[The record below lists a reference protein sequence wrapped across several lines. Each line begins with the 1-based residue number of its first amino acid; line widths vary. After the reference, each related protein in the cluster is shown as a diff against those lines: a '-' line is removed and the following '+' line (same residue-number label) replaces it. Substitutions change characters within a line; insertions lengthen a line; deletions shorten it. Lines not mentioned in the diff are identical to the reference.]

1 MNRQILKCFRP
12 ALTGLLAVG
21 AALLAS
27 TSLHAQI
34 DLNSSFNGPANY
46 TPGNSASYQIVVQN
60 VGDVAESDVDVS
72 TNFPAGVTL
81 DTLACTPVG
90 TGSVCGT
97 NQTGNDL
104 NETGLE
110 IAAGGSLTFD
120 LDVTY
125 ASSMAIDPLVITATI
140 TSSVAAQ
147 SSSPQVSSPLQR
159 VADISVSKTSTGS
172 TYTPGASSTYQV
184 SVNNTGPSDASG
196 IVLTDSAPTGVT
208 FTGWTCSPA
217 ANCPSNSGSGN
228 LNETLALP
236 AGGNATY
243 QITAAFASDLQT
255 DPITNTANV
264 SVPAAL
270 NDPDSGDHSSGVDLA
285 RDGQADL
292 SVAFPAVGMPTEFIP
307 GTAGTAISYTLANAG
322 PSDASDAT
330 LSLAWSSAVSAVT
343 WSCTPAAACTPS
355 SGTIAES
362 TVSVDLA
369 AGASATFDATM
380 DFDSGARDALDIVPF
395 ITAGAGET
403 DPTSSNDNDT
413 LTLAVDRR
421 ADIQVT
427 KTASAPV
434 VNPDDSFT
442 YDIEIANLGPSDVG
456 PDPID
461 GSGEQGILLT
471 DDFDDTKLDGGTS
484 CANPEDP
491 CWTVC
496 ADDNGVVGD
505 YTAGNCPT
513 PPLVLGGDISNLPI
527 VLKAGSTTTLVAS
540 VRAGDS
546 GSVSNTAS
554 VALGAT
560 GTAPVVSEFTS
571 GGGADSD
578 SVTVTIDESSDLAI
592 SKDDGLTAAV
602 SGNEI
607 SYTIVVDNT
616 GFVSAN
622 GVVVNDT
629 LPLFDEPGFLSD
641 PSLVSAGFVP
651 GSISWQCRAFD
662 GACCNSNSSN
672 CGVGTPTSPEFEDVI
687 ANAVDLPG
695 QSRVEFTVTGRIDPR
710 ASGTLD
716 NTASLTLPAG
726 LNDPQPANNTDT
738 DDDTDL
744 VRQANLTVEKSVA
757 APTGTG
763 PFTLTYTVVVTNT
776 GPSYGSDVVVADP
789 LDHPNLDTATA
800 QWCQRAETDPP
811 IIPCTAADADGSG
824 ALSATFDLATG
835 DSVAFDI
842 TVDTIAAPSGP
853 ITNTAQATNENGVV
867 TADSVTTSLI
877 GEAELIVDKRVVGG
891 GPVAPGEEIEYVITV
906 SNTDASD
913 DVFGAEVSDVFPLP
927 IDSLTWSCQAT
938 TPVPGDIEPL
948 QTAGA
953 PDTAGDAVVVSG
965 DGRHIYVIGTEPDSV
980 FAYDRTATPGAGYG
994 NVTLIETETDGI
1006 DDGGDAGGVVTGMNG
1021 PLDLVLDPLGRVL
1034 YVLSHDAV
1042 DGASLAAFS
1051 RVTDPV
1057 APTFG
1062 ELTFLGAVSADLPTD
1077 PTGLAVTGDRVYVAG
1092 LGNPDPEATPGNS
1105 DPIITIFSRDPVSSL
1120 PVFDSA
1126 RTAEV
1131 PANVRDLAVD
1141 AAEAFLFAGG
1151 DELRMYTIDDAQPG
1165 VPAGRLTAVSML
1177 SDGDALFGMAMAPDL
1192 AQLVARSSSGG
1203 AGRLVVVDYLDAMD
1217 DPALSA
1223 RFVFDAGDMTLP
1235 GGVTDPLL
1243 GPGAISIAP
1252 DGEHLSG
1259 VSADESALY
1268 TFRRDPGSGDLV
1280 FQEIDVVDQ
1289 PSTGVNG
1296 GLREAADLVH
1306 APDGRHLLIAA
1317 GADDPIA
1324 VPPATNPPL
1333 TVYSRRAPDPLFAF
1347 VEQERN
1353 TDADVSGLQA
1363 PNDIAV
1369 ADANHVYAVSLPDN
1383 SLIRFDR
1390 FPRLGLDDDSLG
1402 MHLQF
1407 AQRYEEGGLDDVGAT
1422 ISGLVQPRRVLVSP
1436 DGRSVFVSSEQ
1447 ANSVAVFKRDAD
1459 PESPDYGELT
1469 FVEVQVDGGGLVDGL
1484 SGAQGMVM
1492 DPTSSHLYVA
1502 GSFESSIAQFEREA
1516 DGSLT
1521 WQRRV
1526 VSGTDGVVGLNGVR
1540 DLAIA
1545 PDGSQLMAVS
1555 TVGNALVVFDRE
1567 TAAGADEG
1575 ALAFVQSV
1583 VSGIGD
1589 RPMAVEI
1596 PGGSGEHAGRHVYVV
1611 GQNSNSLAV
1620 LRRVLDS
1627 TSSAFGQVQPVQLIE
1642 SGVDDGPEF
1651 MNGPR
1656 DVRVSADGK
1665 RIYVAAEFSNA
1676 VVVFDRDLN
1685 TFSSRYGF
1693 ASAVETRRDGVNGV
1707 DGLRQVRAL
1716 ALTRDSRWV
1725 YTAGFGEGAVA
1736 SFRLGTGS
1744 LCTAGGSGVIEDVVD
1759 IGRGGSIEYRA
1770 TGIVRPG
1777 ATEPLVNT
1785 VSVSLPPNF
1794 TANNPGSC
1802 TGGADFCDTETTTL
1816 VPEGSLSIEKTSEQ
1830 VSLVAGETA
1839 TYRIEIQNAG
1849 PSSLVDEAGFPLTV
1863 SDLLDSNPAF
1873 VAGSAT
1879 WTCEATGSGS
1889 LSFLEAEFDLDI
1901 GDPGDPGDD
1910 TGGPFDGLNGVS
1922 RLALVPGSPGLWLV
1936 ASSVLDDSVSIFERD
1951 PVTGELLS
1959 QFRVASGD
1967 MLGGTPVDSLDGA
1980 QAVAVSADGAFLYV
1994 ASRVSDSITVFSIS
2008 DDGSGAPVL
2017 ALAGDPSTNP
2027 VTGFTGLNQA
2037 VDLVLGDSPGQP
2049 TLYVAGANDNAIAVF
2064 DRDPVTGLLTHDSSV
2079 QQGVGGVDGL
2089 EDVTSLLVRG
2099 DHLYAVS
2106 PTSGSVAL
2114 FDRSA
2119 GGALTWRRSY
2129 DELDLGVAL
2138 DGAADLA
2145 MDSDGRFL
2153 YVAATNSNRILVL
2166 ERDTSGGGTDGELT
2180 FRSAVE
2186 QGVAGVNGLSG
2197 VGQLAVSLDGVHVYA
2212 TSAVGS
2218 SVAWFIRDDN
2228 DGSLTFGGLRG
2239 NEGNEV
2245 TGLGGATG
2253 VVADPLLDQVFVAGT
2268 AQGAIA
2274 RFQRTSDSF
2283 CPASGSGELDGEGFN
2298 IGAGGTVIF
2307 TIEVEVAGGTTG
2319 VVDNVATLNAARDPD
2334 NPVQTSTESN
2344 VVSTI
2349 ADLAIT
2355 KDDGERELDG
2365 LAGALGLAGTDLN
2378 VYTAAPD
2385 DNAIG
2390 VFARNLDP
2398 GGDCPPT
2405 PPQEL
2410 CDGDLSFLQAL
2421 RSGEGG
2427 NEGISGVVDLAV
2439 SADGAQVYAV
2449 SPVDNAITTF
2459 DRSDDD
2465 GTLTFA
2471 DVARNGI
2478 DGVSGISGAS
2488 ALALSPD
2495 DAHVYVTGAFANA
2508 VAVFERQFD
2517 DSLPEFGHLTFLEFE
2532 QNGVGG
2538 VTGIGEATALVVS
2551 ADGRHVYVAGAEND
2565 TLAVFERNRLPASAG
2580 YGLIEYVTHYTQN
2593 VGGVA
2598 GLEGIRDLAI
2608 SADGNIVY
2616 ALGQATGTIA
2626 RFSRDPATGELTFR
2640 DFKQDGT
2647 SGTTGL
2653 TGARRLL
2660 LDDAGAS
2667 LFASGA
2673 AAEAVVRFD
2682 VGDDADPALEGAL
2695 DFAGLLAN
2703 GDPAPLTGGSVF
2715 GLEGATGLFATP
2727 DGRHLYTA
2735 GSGRGA
2741 VLALQRDATPAGIGF
2756 QQILIDGL
2764 GGVAPGTTVVYQ
2776 IVVENLGPS
2785 NVPQARVQDP
2795 FPDGFDSVTWTC
2807 SADGGTMAGCLFG
2820 PFSGDVDAEVS
2831 LPVGGRATIRAEGTI
2846 SAEATGRLVNTAT
2859 ITALGV
2865 QDPDLSNNSATD
2877 DDTVL
2882 SPAANLVVTVDN
2894 GIDDPDRAIPGAP
2907 VAYDVVVSNLGP
2919 SSVRGVFVDDDFP
2932 PAMFD
2937 TVWSCVATPS
2947 PGTLDAPLEADTISL
2962 PTAMAISADGR
2973 WAYVAAG
2980 ASVEAFRRDPLTG
2993 SLTPDEVYA
3002 DGADGI
3008 AGLQGAADVV
3018 LTGGGRFLY
3027 VAGASSDAIA
3037 LFSRDTST
3045 GELEFENAWFDGLG
3059 GVEGLGGVNRL
3070 LVSPDG
3076 NWLYAAGAQ
3085 DNAIAV
3091 FGISGVDGAL
3101 SQAAVF
3107 AQGVDGIDG
3116 LNGITDIGFA
3126 EDASLLMVTADANQS
3141 LTTFDRNPATG
3152 ALTFV
3157 GILFNDDLLGG
3168 AFEDGLLGASDL
3180 IEADDELL
3188 VASATGD
3195 RITRFEFRDVTV
3207 DDVDRRLPSAI
3218 GTIDATVL
3226 GESFVAPGRMAFD
3239 PDRARLYVTGIDE
3252 LLLLNLFGESPVVVE
3267 RYLVADHAV
3276 LGGVSALA
3284 LGPALRHLHTFGTET
3299 TAEIGSWARERGS
3312 RCPLAGTGDL
3322 GRQQVDLVA
3331 GGQLAYRIEGT
3342 IQPNA
3347 TGTLDYTV
3355 TVENPSASQE
3365 LDPSDNSATDSDL
3378 LEPAP
3383 DLATVKLLETA
3394 PIVAGLPVDWSI
3406 EVTNAGLSDAAG
3418 ALVTDRPPIFPVD
3431 PDGILTG
3438 SGSWTCD
3445 ANAPL
3450 SAPALYPASESIS
3463 SLAIDPERSWLYA
3476 TSADSD
3482 ALLAFP
3488 LDASGAPGA
3497 PLVIREGDVFP
3508 QDGGQPDLE
3517 VTGLAGAS
3525 DVVAASGGLHVYATG
3540 ETGDSVVVFAREDV
3554 GDPLEYIQSQTTESP
3569 PGGSSIPGLRGA
3581 RSVALS
3587 PDERFVFV
3595 AGSESNA
3602 IAVFQR
3608 DETTGE
3614 LTFVERVADG
3624 IGTIVPEFDVI
3635 RGVSALHPAI
3645 LGSDL
3650 YAVAEDSDAVSRFS
3664 INQDTG
3670 VLTFEQVLRAGGGVP
3685 DMTGTRDLSAAPGD
3699 THLYVLTDAG
3709 IAIFA
3714 RAEDGSLAYD
3724 GLFDPDGGTADAIAM
3739 AVDAAGSRAYL
3750 LATEL
3755 GSPVIHVLRRDWAD
3769 GSLEFWFTQPIG
3781 GGVPAALLQNAPL
3794 KHLLVGGDGPDLLRF
3809 DELALSR
3816 CAATEGT
3823 ADELVTT
3830 VDLGVGGRSD
3840 YDFTAT
3846 VHPSARGTL
3855 ENTVDVAP
3863 GSGTDPDPG
3872 NNSSTVSG
3880 PITVVS
3886 DIGVTKTGPV
3896 DAVAGT
3902 VITYSIAVTNAGP
3915 SDALGIQ
3922 VADLAPAELSGFDWT
3937 CTPTLGST
3945 CPASGTTAPDFTA
3958 DVLVGGQLDI
3968 TLQAM
3973 IDPAFIG
3980 DLINVVLLTP
3990 EAGATDPTPGD
4001 QRAEWITTVRA
4012 EADVSTTKDTLTDPV
4027 VAGLPVS
4034 YLVAVFNGGPSQAD
4048 VQVSDTLPAVLT
4060 ATVWTCTGF
4069 DGATCPPSG
4078 AGNPDVTITM
4088 PPGSSIE
4095 LTVGGDLAPD
4105 ATGSLV
4111 NTAAATVQAPA
4122 TDPVPGNDGASV
4134 TDPIVIRSDIALTL
4148 DDPLDP
4154 FDPGSP
4160 FDFPL
4165 VATLSNVGPSV
4176 APDVVLDLDASANLT
4191 LASGGC
4197 VQPTGDTV
4205 TCQQAPLAPG
4215 EVRTVSLAFT
4225 GLPPAPG
4232 TLVIDG
4238 LVSTS
4243 GEDLNLADNSD
4254 STSTELLSG
4263 VDLVVE
4269 LDNGRTWLSPDEV
4282 ATWTL
4287 DIRNYGSVDAPVVD
4301 VSAGVP
4307 VELLGAT
4314 WTCVADGSA
4323 ACTASG
4329 SGSITDV
4336 ADIPSGGR
4344 VTYTLVATVD
4354 PALDLSVPQSV
4365 VISAL
4370 AESSPPSADINPANN
4385 LAVDDDEV
4393 RLVMFED
4400 GFESPVRTPAAKL
4413 ALPPAEHGCIQVDLA
4428 LASGDRVLDS
4438 AVFTGRALDGSVLFD
4453 LHRTV
4458 RGRDA
4463 WFRLATRDLRDLRAG
4478 DWRLAGAAGDP
4489 LRLSIDGRRVE
4500 VAVGGRDIAGTS
4512 GLRAPIRA
4520 LERAAIDGA
4529 GPVPPLAWRAC
4540 EEAAR

>member
-12 ALTGLLAVG
+12 ALVGLVAVG
-21 AALLAS
+21 AALFAS

-34 DLNSSFNGPANY
+34 DLNSSFTGPTNY
-46 TPGNSASYQIVVQN
+46 TPGSTASYQIVIQN
-60 VGDVAESDVDVS
+60 VGDVLEDDLDVS
-72 TNFPAGVTL
+72 TNFPAGVTM
-81 DTLACTPVG
+81 DNISCTPVG

-104 NETGLE
+104 NVTGRE
-110 IAAGGSLTFD
+110 IAPGGSLTFD
-120 LDVTY
+120 LDVSY
-125 ASSMAIDPLVITATI
+125 ASSMSTDPLVITATI

-147 SSSPQVSSPLQR
+147 SSTPQVSSPLQR
-159 VADISVSKTSTGS
+159 VADISVSKTATGS
-172 TYTPGASSTYQV
+172 TYTPGATGTYQV
-184 SVNNTGPSDASG
+184 SVNNTGPSDATG
-196 IVLTDSAPTGVT
+196 IVLTDNAPTGVT
-208 FTGWTCSPA
+208 FTTWSCSPA
-217 ANCPSNSGSGN
+217 ANCPATSGSGN
-228 LNETLALP
+228 LNPTLALP

-243 QITAAFASDLQT
+243 QITASFASDLQ
-255 DPITNTANV
+255 DVSISNSASV
-264 SVPAAL
+264 SVPTGL
-270 NDPDSGDHSSGVDLA
+270 NDPDSADQSSSVSLD

-292 SVAFPAVGMPTEFIP
+292 SVAFPASGNPTAFIP
-307 GTAGTAISYTLANAG
+307 GTTGTAIDYTIANAG
-322 PSDASDAT
+322 PSDATDAT
-330 LSLAWSSAVSAVT
+330 LGLLWSSAISAVS

-355 SGTIAES
+355 TGTIADTE
-362 TVSVDLA
+362 VLVDLA
-369 AGASATFDATM
+369 SGASVAFDAVL
-380 DFDSGARDALDIVPF
+380 DFDSGARGDLSIVPF
-395 ITAGAGET
+395 IAAQLDDTDSRIGET
-403 DPTSSNDNDT
+403 DPNGANDNDT
-413 LTLAVDRR
+413 LMLAIDRR
-421 ADIQVT
+421 ADIRVT
-427 KTASAPV
+427 KTASAAV
-434 VNPDDSFT
+434 VNPNDSFT
-442 YDIEIANLGPSDVG
+442 YDIEIENLGPSDVG
-456 PDPID
+456 PDPGS

-471 DDFDDTKLDGGTS
+471 DDFDDTKLSGGTS
-484 CANPEDP
+484 CGNPDDP
-491 CWTVC
+491 CWSVC
-496 ADDNGVVGD
+496 ADDSGVVGD
-505 YTAGNCPT
+505 YNLTNCPT
-513 PPLVLGGDISNLPI
+513 PVLVLGGDIANLPI
-527 VLKAGSTTTLVAS
+527 VLKAGSTTTLVAN

-546 GSVSNTAS
+546 GSVTNTAS
-554 VALGAT
+554 VTLGST
-560 GTAPVVSEFTS
+560 GTAPVVSEFTT
-571 GGGADSD
+571 GGGTDSD
-578 SVTVTIDESSDLAI
+578 SVTVVIDESSDLSI

-607 SYTIVVDNT
+607 SYTLVVRNT

-622 GVVVNDT
+622 NVVVNDT
-629 LPLFDEPGFLSD
+629 LPLFDESGFLSD

-662 GACCNSNSSN
+662 GACCNANTSN
-672 CGVGTPTSPEFEDVI
+672 CGVGSPTSPEFEDVI

-726 LNDPQPANNTDT
+726 LNDPQPANNSDS
-738 DDDTDL
+738 DDDTVL
-744 VRQANLTVEKSVA
+744 VRQANLTVEKSVSP
-757 APTGTG
+757 PTGTG

-776 GPSYGSDVVVADP
+776 GPSYGSGVVVADD

-800 QWCQRAETDPP
+800 QWCQRAESDPP

-824 ALSATFDLATG
+824 ALSATLDLASG

-842 TVDTIAAPSGP
+842 TVDTIATPSGP
-853 ITNTAQATNENGVV
+853 ITNTARATNENGVV

-891 GPVAPGEEIEYVITV
+891 GPVAPGDEIEYVISV
-906 SNTDASD
+906 SNTDSSD
-913 DVFGAEVSDVFPLP
+913 DVFGAEVEDFFPLP

-948 QTAGA
+948 MTAGA
-953 PDTAGDAVVVSG
+953 PDTAGDAVVISG
-965 DGRHIYVIGTEPDSV
+965 DGRHVYVAGTEPDSV
-980 FAYDRTATPGAGYG
+980 FAYDRTATPGAGFG
-994 NVTLIETETDGI
+994 NVTLIETETNGI
-1006 DDGGDAGGVVTGMNG
+1006 DDGGDAGGVVSGMNG
-1021 PLDLVLDPLGRVL
+1021 PRDLLLDPLGRVL
-1034 YVLSHDAV
+1034 YVLSFDAV
-1042 DGASLAAFS
+1042 DGASLAAFA

-1062 ELTFLGAVSADLPTD
+1062 ELTFLGAISADLPAE
-1077 PTGLAVTGDRVYVAG
+1077 PTGLAVTGERIYVAG
-1092 LGNPDPEATPGNS
+1092 LGNPDPGATPGNS
-1105 DPIITIFSRDPVSSL
+1105 DPIIAIFSRDPVSSL
-1120 PVFDSA
+1120 PVIDSI

-1131 PANVRDLAVD
+1131 PADVRDLAVD
-1141 AAEAFLFAGG
+1141 AAEEYLFAGG
-1151 DELRMYTIDDAQPG
+1151 DELRMYTIDEAQPG
-1165 VPAGRLTAVSML
+1165 VPAGRLTAVSQL
-1177 SDGDALFGMAMAPDL
+1177 TDGDALFGMAMAPDQP
-1192 AQLVARSSSGG
+1192 QLVARSISGG
-1203 AGRLVVVDYLDAMD
+1203 SGRLVVVDYLDAMD
-1217 DPALSA
+1217 DPALSSA
-1223 RFVFDAGDMTLP
+1223 FAFDAGDMTLP
-1235 GGVTDPLL
+1235 AGVTDPLL

-1259 VSADESALY
+1259 VSADESALF

-1407 AQRYEEGGLDDVGAT
+1407 AQRYEEGGLDDAGAT

-1436 DGRSVFVSSEQ
+1436 DGQSVFVSSEQ
-1447 ANSVAVFKRDAD
+1447 ANSVAVFTRDAD

-1469 FVEVQVDGGGLVDGL
+1469 FVEVQVDGAGGVDGL

-1492 DPTSSHLYVA
+1492 DPTSNHLYVA
-1502 GSFESSIAQFEREA
+1502 GSFESSIAHFEREA

-1555 TVGNALVVFDRE
+1555 TVGNALVVFDRQ

-1575 ALAFVQSV
+1575 ALEFVQSV

-1596 PGGSGEHAGRHVYVV
+1596 PGGTGEHAGRHVYVV
-1611 GQNSNSLAV
+1611 SQNSNSLAV

-1642 SGVDDGPEF
+1642 SGVDGGPEF

-1685 TFSSRYGF
+1685 TFSPRYGF

-1744 LCTAGGSGVIEDVVD
+1744 LCTAGGSGVIDDVVD

-1777 ATEPLVNT
+1777 ATGSLSNT
-1785 VSVSLPPNF
+1785 VSVRLPSTF
-1794 TANNPGSC
+1794 TAVNPDTCSGD
-1802 TGGADFCDTETTTL
+1802 ADFCDTEVTSL
-1816 VPEGSLSIEKTSEQ
+1816 VPEGSLSIEKTSDQ
-1830 VSLVAGETA
+1830 VSLVAGDTA
-1839 TYRIEIQNAG
+1839 TYRIVIENAG

-1873 VAGSAT
+1873 VPGSAT
-1879 WTCEATGSGS
+1879 WACEATGSGS
-1889 LSFLEAEFDLDI
+1889 LTFLEANIDLDI

-1936 ASSVLDDSVSIFERD
+1936 ATSVLDDSVSIFERD

-1967 MLGGTPVDSLDGA
+1967 MLGGTLVDSLDGA

-1994 ASRVSDSITVFSIS
+1994 ASRVSDSITVFSIT
-2008 DDGSGAPVL
+2008 DDGTGAPVL

-2037 VDLVLGDSPGQP
+2037 VDLALGDSPGQP

-2064 DRDPVTGLLTHDSSV
+2064 DRDPVTGLLTHDSSI

-2089 EDVTSLLVRG
+2089 EDVSSLLVRG
-2099 DHLYAVS
+2099 NHLYAVS
-2106 PTSGSVAL
+2106 PTSGSIAL
-2114 FDRSA
+2114 FDRAA
-2119 GGALTWRRSY
+2119 GGALTWRQNY
-2129 DELDLGVAL
+2129 DELDLGVGL
-2138 DGAADLA
+2138 DGASDLA
-2145 MDSDGRFL
+2145 MGSDGRFL
-2153 YVAATNSNRILVL
+2153 YVAATNDNRILVL

-2180 FRSAVE
+2180 FRSTVE

-2197 VGQLAVSLDGVHVYA
+2197 VGQLAISLDGVHVYA
-2212 TSAVGS
+2212 TSSVGS
-2218 SVAWFIRDDN
+2218 SVAWFIRDGN
-2228 DGSLTFGGLRG
+2228 GGSLTFGGLRG

-2283 CPASGSGELDGEGFN
+2283 CPASGVGELDGEGFN

-2307 TIEVEVAGGTTG
+2307 TIDVEVAGGTTG
-2319 VVDNVATLNAARDPD
+2319 VVENTATLTAARDPA
-2334 NPVQTSTESN
+2334 NPSQTSTESN

-2365 LAGALGLAGTDLN
+2365 LAGALGLAGTNLN
-2378 VYTAAPD
+2378 VYTAAPA

-2390 VFARNLDP
+2390 VFSRNLDP
-2398 GGDCPPT
+2398 GGPT
-2405 PPQEL
+2405 
-2410 CDGDLSFLQAL
+2410 DGDLEFLQAL
-2421 RSGEGG
+2421 RSGENG

-2471 DVARNGI
+2471 AVARNGI
-2478 DGVSGISGAS
+2478 NGVAGLSGAK
-2488 ALALSPD
+2488 ALALSAD
-2495 DAHVYVTGAFANA
+2495 DAHVYVAGAFANA

-2517 DSLPEFGHLTFLEFE
+2517 DALPDFGRLTFLEFE

-2551 ADGRHVYVAGAEND
+2551 GDGRHVYVAGAEND

-2580 YGLIEYVTHYTQN
+2580 YGLLEYVTHYTQN
-2593 VGGVA
+2593 LGGVA

-2626 RFSRDPATGELTFR
+2626 RFSRDPATGELSFR

-2647 SGTTGL
+2647 AGTTGL

-2673 AAEAVVRFD
+2673 AAEAIVRFD
-2682 VGDDADPALEGAL
+2682 VGDDADPAMDGQL

-2715 GLEGATGLFATP
+2715 GLEGAAGLFATP

-2785 NVPQARVQDP
+2785 NVPAARVQDP

-2807 SADGGTMAGCLFG
+2807 SADGGTMAGCQFG
-2820 PFSGDVDAEVS
+2820 PFTGDVDTEVS

-2859 ITALGV
+2859 ISALGV

-2894 GIDDPDRAIPGAP
+2894 GVTEVVPGDA
-2907 VAYDVVVSNLGP
+2907 VGYDIVVSNLGP

-2937 TVWSCVATPS
+2937 TVWSCFATPS
-2947 PGTLDAPLEADTISL
+2947 PGTLDPALETDTVSL
-2962 PTAMAISADGR
+2962 PSAMAISADGR

-2980 ASVEAFRRDPLTG
+2980 SSVETFRRDPLTG
-2993 SLTPDEVYA
+2993 ALSPDEVYT

-3008 AGLQGAADVV
+3008 AGLQGASDIV

-3027 VAGASSDAIA
+3027 VAGATSDAIA
-3037 LFSRDTST
+3037 LFARDTGT
-3045 GELEFENAWFDGLG
+3045 GELEFEGAWLDGLG
-3059 GVEGLGGVNRL
+3059 GIEGLGGVNRL

-3076 NWLYAAGAQ
+3076 NWLYAAGAE

-3101 SQAAVF
+3101 SPAAVF
-3107 AQGVDGIDG
+3107 AQGVDGVDG

-3141 LTTFDRNPATG
+3141 LTTFERNAATG
-3152 ALTFV
+3152 ALTFT

-3168 AFEDGLLGASDL
+3168 PAEDGLLGATDL
-3180 IEADDELL
+3180 VEADDELL
-3188 VASATGD
+3188 VASMSGN
-3195 RITRFEFRDVTV
+3195 RITRFEFGDVTV
-3207 DDVDRRLPSAI
+3207 DDVDRRLPGAI

-3226 GESFVAPGRMAFD
+3226 GQPLDAPGRMAFD

-3252 LLLLNLFGESPVVVE
+3252 LLLLNLFGETPVVVE

-3276 LGGVSALA
+3276 LGGVSALT

-3312 RCPLAGTGDL
+3312 RCPLAGTGDI
-3322 GRQQVDLVA
+3322 GRQQVDIVA
-3331 GGQLAYRIEGT
+3331 GGQLAYRVDGQV
-3342 IQPNA
+3342 QPNA

-3365 LDPSDNSATDSDL
+3365 LDPSDNSATDSDPL
-3378 LEPAP
+3378 TPAP
-3383 DLATVKLLETA
+3383 DLAVDKLLETD

-3406 EVTNAGLSDAAG
+3406 ALTNFGLSDAAG
-3418 ALVTDRPPIFPVD
+3418 ALVTDQPPVFPAA
-3431 PDGILTG
+3431 PDGILAG
-3438 SGSWTCD
+3438 SGSWTCE

-3450 SAPALYPASESIS
+3450 SVPASFPASETIS
-3463 SLAIDPERSWLYA
+3463 ALAIDPERTWLYA
-3476 TSADSD
+3476 TSADGD

-3488 LDASGAPGA
+3488 LDASGTPGA
-3497 PLVIREGDVFP
+3497 PIAIREGDVFP
-3508 QDGGQPDLE
+3508 QDGGDPDLE
-3517 VTGLAGAS
+3517 VTGLGGAS
-3525 DVVAASGGLHVYATG
+3525 DVIAASGGLHVYATG

-3569 PGGSSIPGLRGA
+3569 PGGSSVPGLRGA

-3587 PDERFVFV
+3587 PDERFVYV

-3602 IAVFQR
+3602 IAVFER

-3635 RGVSALHPAI
+3635 RGVMALHPAA
-3645 LGSDL
+3645 LGTDL

-3664 INQDTG
+3664 INDETG

-3685 DMTGTRDLSAAPGD
+3685 DMTGTRDLAAAPGD

-3714 RAEDGSLAYD
+3714 RSEDGSLAFD
-3724 GLFDPDGGTADAIAM
+3724 GLFDPGGGTADAIALT
-3739 AVDAAGSRAYL
+3739 VDAAGSRAYL

-3781 GGVPAALLQNAPL
+3781 GGLPATQLQNAPTQ
-3794 KHLLVGGDGPDLLRF
+3794 HLLVGGDGPDLLRF

-3816 CAATEGT
+3816 CAAAEGT

-3830 VDLGVGGRSD
+3830 VDLGVNGRSD

-3855 ENTVDVAP
+3855 ENTVTVAP
-3863 GSGTDPDPG
+3863 GSGADPDPG

-3886 DIGVTKTGPV
+3886 DIGVTKTGPA

-3902 VITYSIAVTNAGP
+3902 VITYSIVVTNAGP
-3915 SDALGIQ
+3915 SDALGIR

-3968 TLQAM
+3968 TLQAL

-4048 VQVSDTLPAVLT
+4048 VRVTDTLPAVLT
-4060 ATVWTCTGF
+4060 ATGWTCIGF
-4069 DGATCPPSG
+4069 DGATCPGSG
-4078 AGNPDVTITM
+4078 SGNPDFTITM

-4111 NTAAATVQAPA
+4111 NTASASVQAPA

-4134 TDPIVIRSDIALTL
+4134 TDPIVIRSDIALAL

-4165 VATLSNVGPSV
+4165 VATLSNAGPSV

-4215 EVRTVSLAFT
+4215 EVRTVALAFT

-4243 GEDLNLADNSD
+4243 GEDLNLADNAA

-4269 LDNGRTWLSPDEV
+4269 LDNGRTWLSPDEI

-4287 DIRNYGSVDAPVVD
+4287 DVRNYGSVDAPVVD

-4323 ACTASG
+4323 ACAASG
-4329 SGSITDV
+4329 NGSITDT

-4400 GFESPVRTPAAKL
+4400 GFESPVRTESAKL
-4413 ALPPAEHGCIQVDLA
+4413 ALPPAEYGCIQVDLA
-4428 LASGDRVLDS
+4428 LAAGDRVLDS

-4453 LHRTV
+4453 LHRAV

-4463 WFRLATRDLRDLRAG
+4463 WLRLATRDLREQRPG

-4489 LRLSIDGRRVE
+4489 IRLRIDGRRVE
-4500 VAVGGRDIAGTS
+4500 IAVDGRDVDGAA

-4520 LERAAIDGA
+4520 LDRAAIDGLDRL
-4529 GPVPPLAWRAC
+4529 PPLGWRAC

>member
-12 ALTGLLAVG
+12 ALSGLLVVG
-21 AALLAS
+21 AALFAS

-46 TPGNSASYQIVVQN
+46 TPGSTASYQIVVQN
-60 VGDVAESDVDVS
+60 VGDVLEDDVDVS
-72 TNFPAGVTL
+72 TNFPSGVTL
-81 DTLACTPVG
+81 DSISCTPVG

-104 NETGLE
+104 NVTGRE

-120 LDVTY
+120 IDVSY
-125 ASSMAIDPLVITATI
+125 ASDMSVDPLVITATV

-147 SSSPQVSSPLQR
+147 SSAPQVSSPLR
-159 VADISVSKTSTGS
+159 READISVSKTATGS
-172 TYTPGASSTYQV
+172 TYTPGASTTYQV

-196 IVLTDSAPTGVT
+196 VVLSDAAPTGVT
-208 FTGWTCSPA
+208 FTSWTCSG
-217 ANCPSNSGSGN
+217 NCSSTPGSGN
-228 LNETLALP
+228 LSETLTLP
-236 AGGNATY
+236 AGGNATF
-243 QITAAFASDLQT
+243 QVTAAFASDLQT
-255 DPITNTANV
+255 DPLANSASV
-264 SVPAAL
+264 TVPAAL
-270 NDPDSGDHSSGVDLA
+270 NDPDDTDHSSSVSLDRAGES
-285 RDGQADL
+285 DL
-292 SVAFPAVGMPTEFIP
+292 SVTFPAVGMPTQYIP
-307 GTAGTAISYTLANAG
+307 GTTGTSISYTIANGG
-322 PSDASDAT
+322 PSDATAAT

-343 WSCTPAAACTPS
+343 WACTPAAACTPS
-355 SGTIAES
+355 SGTLAE
-362 TVSVDLA
+362 TAVQIDLA
-369 AGASATFDATM
+369 AGASTVFAATL

-403 DPTSSNDNDT
+403 DPTSANDNDT

-427 KTASAPV
+427 KTSSVAV
-434 VNPDDSFT
+434 VNPNDSFT
-442 YDIEIANLGPSDVG
+442 YDIEIENLGPSDVG
-456 PDPID
+456 PDPVD

-484 CANPEDP
+484 CANPDDP
-491 CWTVC
+491 CWSVC

-505 YTAGNCPT
+505 YNLTNCPT
-513 PPLVLGGDISNLPI
+513 PVLVLGGDIANLPI

-560 GTAPVVSEFTS
+560 GTAPLVSEFTS

-578 SVTVTIDESSDLAI
+578 SVTVTIDESSDLSI
-592 SKDDGLTAAV
+592 TKDDGLTAAV

-607 SYTIVVDNT
+607 SYTLVVENT

-622 GVVVNDT
+622 GVVVNDS
-629 LPLFDEPGFLSD
+629 LPLFDESGFLSD

-651 GSISWQCRAFD
+651 GSISWQCEAFD
-662 GACCNSNSSN
+662 GACCNANTSN

-695 QSRVEFTVTGRIDPR
+695 QSRVEFTVTGRIDSR

-726 LNDPQPANNTDT
+726 LNDPQPANNSDS
-738 DDDTDL
+738 DDDTVL

-757 APTGTG
+757 PPTGTG

-776 GPSYGSDVVVADP
+776 GPSYGSDVVIVDD
-789 LDHPNLDTATA
+789 LDHPNLNTATA
-800 QWCQRAETDPP
+800 QWCQRAESDPP

-824 ALSATFDLATG
+824 ALNATLDLATG

-842 TVDTIAAPSGP
+842 TVDTIATPTGP

-891 GPVAPGEEIEYVITV
+891 GPVAPGDEIEYVITV
-906 SNTDASD
+906 SNTDSSD

-948 QTAGA
+948 MTAGA
-953 PDTAGDAVVVSG
+953 PDTAGNAVVISG
-965 DGRHIYVIGTEPDSV
+965 DGRHIYVAGTEPDSV
-980 FAYDRTATPGAGYG
+980 FAYDRTATPGAGFG
-994 NVTLIETETDGI
+994 NVTLIETETNGI
-1006 DDGGDAGGVVTGMNG
+1006 DDGGDAGGVVSGMNG
-1021 PLDLVLDPLGRVL
+1021 PRDLLLDPLGRVL
-1034 YVLSHDAV
+1034 YVLSYDAT
-1042 DGASLAAFS
+1042 DGASLAAFA

-1062 ELTFLGAVSADLPTD
+1062 ELTFLGAIAADLPIQ
-1077 PTGLAVTGDRVYVAG
+1077 PTGLAVTGDRIYVAG
-1092 LGNPDPEATPGNS
+1092 LGNPDPGATPGNS
-1105 DPIITIFSRDPVSSL
+1105 DPIITIFSRNPVSSL
-1120 PVFDSA
+1120 PVFDST
-1126 RTAEV
+1126 RTSEV

-1177 SDGDALFGMAMAPDL
+1177 TDGDALFGLVVAPDQ
-1192 AQLVARSSSGG
+1192 AQLVARSTSAG
-1203 AGRLVVVDYLDAMD
+1203 AGRLTVIDYLDAGD
-1217 DPALSA
+1217 VPALSA
-1223 RFVFDAGDMTLP
+1223 AFSFDAGDMTLP
-1235 GGVTDPLL
+1235 AGVTDPLL

-1259 VSADESALY
+1259 VGSDDSALF

-1296 GLREAADLVH
+1296 GLREASDLVH

-1317 GADDPIA
+1317 AADDPIA

-1347 VEQERN
+1347 IEQERN
-1353 TDADVSGLQA
+1353 TDAGVSGLQA

-1407 AQRYEEGGLDDVGAT
+1407 AQRYENGGVDDAGAT

-1436 DGRSVFVSSEQ
+1436 DGESVFVSSEQ
-1447 ANSVAVFKRDAD
+1447 ENSVAVFRRDAD
-1459 PESPDYGELT
+1459 PESPNYGELT
-1469 FVEVQVDGGGLVDGL
+1469 FVEVQVDGAAGVDGL

-1492 DPTSSHLYVA
+1492 DSTSNHLYVA
-1502 GSFESSIAQFEREA
+1502 GSFESSIAHFVRES
-1516 DGSLT
+1516 DGSLS

-1575 ALAFVQSV
+1575 ALDFVQSV

-1611 GQNSNSLAV
+1611 SQNSNSLAV
-1620 LRRVLDS
+1620 LRRVLDTS
-1627 TSSAFGQVQPVQLIE
+1627 SSAFGQVQPVQLVE
-1642 SGVDDGPEF
+1642 SGIDDGPEF

-1685 TFSSRYGF
+1685 TFSPRYGF
-1693 ASAVETRRDGVNGV
+1693 ASPVETRRDGVNGV

-1725 YTAGFGEGAVA
+1725 YTAGFGEGAVS

-1777 ATEPLVNT
+1777 ATGPLSNT
-1785 VSVSLPPNF
+1785 ASVRLPSTF
-1794 TANNPGSC
+1794 TAVNPGSC
-1802 TGGADFCDTETTTL
+1802 SGDADFCDTEVTQL
-1816 VPEGSLSIEKTSEQ
+1816 VPEGSLSIEKTSDQ

-1839 TYRIEIQNAG
+1839 TYQIVIQNAG

-1863 SDLLDSNPAF
+1863 TDLLDSNPAF
-1873 VAGSAT
+1873 VAGSAA

-1889 LSFLEAEFDLDI
+1889 LTFLEANIDLDI
-1901 GDPGDPGDD
+1901 GDPGDPSDD
-1910 TGGPFDGLNGVS
+1910 TGGPFDGLNGVG

-1936 ASSVLDDSVSIFERD
+1936 ATSVIDDSVSIFERD

-1967 MLGGTPVDSLDGA
+1967 TLGGTLVDSLDGA

-1994 ASRVSDSITVFSIS
+1994 ASRVSDSITVFSIT
-2008 DDGSGAPVL
+2008 DDGSGAPLL

-2037 VDLVLGDSPGQP
+2037 VDLALGDDPGQT

-2079 QQGVGGVDGL
+2079 QQGFGGVDGL
-2089 EDVTSLLVRG
+2089 QDVTSLLVRG

-2106 PTSGSVAL
+2106 PTSGSIAL
-2114 FDRSA
+2114 FDRAA
-2119 GGALTWRRSY
+2119 GGALTWRRNY
-2129 DELDLGVAL
+2129 DELDLGVGLA
-2138 DGAADLA
+2138 GASDLA
-2145 MDSDGRFL
+2145 MGSDSRFL
-2153 YVAATNSNRILVL
+2153 YVAATNDNRIVVL
-2166 ERDTSGGGTDGELT
+2166 ERDTSGGGTDGELS
-2180 FRSAVE
+2180 FRSTVD
-2186 QGVAGVNGLSG
+2186 QGVDGVNGLSG

-2212 TSAVGS
+2212 TSSVGS

-2253 VVADPLLDQVFVAGT
+2253 VVADPLLDQLFVAGT

-2283 CPASGSGELDGEGFN
+2283 CPASDTGELDGVGFN
-2298 IGAGGTVIF
+2298 IGAGGTVTF
-2307 TIEVEVAGGTTG
+2307 TIDVEVAGGTTG
-2319 VVDNVATLNAARDPD
+2319 VVENVATLNAARDPD

-2349 ADLAIT
+2349 ADLSIT

-2365 LAGALGLAGTDLN
+2365 LAGTVGLAGTNLN
-2378 VYTAAPD
+2378 VYTAAPT

-2390 VFARNLDP
+2390 VFSRNLDP
-2398 GGDCPPT
+2398 GGPT
-2405 PPQEL
+2405 
-2410 CDGDLSFLQAL
+2410 DGDLEFLQAL
-2421 RSGEGG
+2421 RSGEDG

-2459 DRSDDD
+2459 DRSDED

-2471 DVARNGI
+2471 EVARNGI
-2478 DGVSGISGAS
+2478 NGVGGLSGAT

-2495 DAHVYVTGAFANA
+2495 DAHVYVAGAFANA

-2517 DSLPEFGHLTFLEFE
+2517 DALPDFGRLGFLEFE

-2538 VTGIGEATALVVS
+2538 VTGIGEAIALVVS

-2580 YGLIEYVTHYTQN
+2580 YGLLDYVTHYTHN
-2593 VGGVA
+2593 IGGVA

-2647 SGTTGL
+2647 AGTTGL

-2660 LDDAGAS
+2660 LDDGGAS

-2682 VGDDADPALEGAL
+2682 VGDDADPALDGQL
-2695 DFAGLLAN
+2695 DFAGILAN

-2715 GLEGATGLFATP
+2715 GLEGAAGLFATA
-2727 DGRHLYTA
+2727 DGRHLYAA

-2741 VLALQRDATPAGIGF
+2741 VVALRRDATPVGVDF

-2785 NVPQARVQDP
+2785 DVPTARVQDP
-2795 FPDGFDSVTWTC
+2795 FPDGFDSVSWTC
-2807 SADGGTMAGCLFG
+2807 SPEGGTGAGCLFG
-2820 PFSGDVDAEVS
+2820 PFSGDVDVEVS

-2865 QDPDLSNNSATD
+2865 QDPDQSNNSATD

-2882 SPAANLVVTVDN
+2882 SPAANLVVTVTN
-2894 GIDDPDRAIPGAP
+2894 GIDDPDTVVPGDT
-2907 VAYDVVVSNLGP
+2907 VGYDIEVLNLGP

-2932 PAMFD
+2932 PALFE
-2937 TVWSCVATPS
+2937 TTWSCVATPS
-2947 PGTLDAPLEADTISL
+2947 PGTLDAPLETDAASL
-2962 PTAMAISADGR
+2962 PTAMAVSADGR

-2980 ASVEAFRRDPLTG
+2980 SSVEAFRRDPLTG
-2993 SLTPDEVYA
+2993 SLDPAEVYA

-3008 AGLQGAADVV
+3008 TGLQGASDIV
-3018 LTGGGRFLY
+3018 LTGGDRFLY

-3037 LFSRDTST
+3037 LFSRDTLT
-3045 GELEFENAWFDGLG
+3045 GELEFEAAWLDGLNG
-3059 GVEGLGGVNRL
+3059 IEGLGGVNRL

-3085 DNAIAV
+3085 DNAIAI
-3091 FGISGVDGAL
+3091 FGISDVDGAL
-3101 SQAAVF
+3101 SPAGLL
-3107 AQGVDGIDG
+3107 AQGVDDVDG

-3126 EDASLLMVTADANQS
+3126 EDSSLLIVTADANQS
-3141 LTTFDRNPATG
+3141 LTTFERNAVNG
-3152 ALTFV
+3152 SLTFT

-3168 AFEDGLLGASDL
+3168 PAEDGLLGATDL
-3180 IEADDELL
+3180 IEAGDELL
-3188 VASATGD
+3188 VASMSGN

-3226 GESFVAPGRMAFD
+3226 GQPLDAPGRMAFD

-3252 LLLLNLFGESPVVVE
+3252 LLLLNLFGETPVVVE
-3267 RYLVADHAV
+3267 RYVVADHPV
-3276 LGGVSALA
+3276 LGGVAALT
-3284 LGPALRHLHTFGTET
+3284 LGPALRHLHTFGSET

-3322 GRQQVDLVA
+3322 GRQQVDIVA
-3331 GGQLAYRIEGT
+3331 GGQLTYRVDGRV
-3342 IQPNA
+3342 QPNA

-3355 TVENPSASQE
+3355 SVENPSASQE
-3365 LDPSDNSATDSDL
+3365 LDPSDNSATDSDP

-3383 DLATVKLLETA
+3383 DLSVDKLLETD

-3406 EVTNAGLSDAAG
+3406 SLANFGLSDAAG
-3418 ALVTDRPPIFPVD
+3418 ALVSDQPPVFPAA
-3431 PDGILTG
+3431 PDGILAG
-3438 SGSWTCD
+3438 SGSWTCE

-3450 SAPALYPASESIS
+3450 SAPTAFPVAETLS
-3463 SLAIDPERSWLYA
+3463 SLSIDPERTWLYA
-3476 TSADSD
+3476 TSASGD

-3488 LDASGAPGA
+3488 LDAAGTPGA
-3497 PLVIREGDVFP
+3497 PVVIREGDVFP
-3508 QDGGQPDLE
+3508 QDGGNPDLE
-3517 VTGLAGAS
+3517 VTGLGGAS

-3540 ETGDSVVVFAREDV
+3540 ETGDSVLVFARDDV
-3554 GDPLEYIQSQTTESP
+3554 GDPLEYVQSWTTESP
-3569 PGGSSIPGLRGA
+3569 PGGSSVPGLRGA
-3581 RSVALS
+3581 RAVALS
-3587 PDERFVFV
+3587 PDERFVYV

-3602 IAVFQR
+3602 IAVFER
-3608 DETTGE
+3608 DEASGE

-3624 IGTIVPEFDVI
+3624 IGTMVPEFNVI
-3635 RGVSALHPAI
+3635 RGVTALHPAA
-3645 LGSDL
+3645 LGADL

-3664 INQDTG
+3664 ING
-3670 VLTFEQVLRAGGGVP
+3670 ESGALTFEQVLRSGGGVP
-3685 DMTGTRDLSAAPGD
+3685 DMTGTRDLAASPGD
-3699 THLYVLTDAG
+3699 THLYVLIDAG

-3714 RAEDGSLAYD
+3714 RSEDGSLAFD
-3724 GLFDPDGGTADAIAM
+3724 SLFDPGGGTADAIALT
-3739 AVDAAGSRAYL
+3739 VDAAGSRAYL

-3755 GSPVIHVLRRDWAD
+3755 GNPVIHVLRRDWAD
-3769 GSLEFWFTQPIG
+3769 GSLEFWFTQPIAQPTG
-3781 GGVPAALLQNAPL
+3781 GGAPATMLQNAPAR
-3794 KHLLVGGDGPDLLRF
+3794 HLLVGGDGPDLLRF

-3830 VDLGVGGRSD
+3830 VDLGVDGSSA
-3840 YDFTAT
+3840 YAFSAT

-3855 ENTVDVAP
+3855 VNTVTVAP
-3863 GSGTDPDPG
+3863 GSGTDPDPA

-3886 DIGVTKTGPV
+3886 DIGVTKTGPA

-3902 VITYSIAVTNAGP
+3902 TIAYSIVVTNAGP

-3922 VADLAPAELSGFDWT
+3922 VTDLAPAELSDFDWT

-3945 CPASGTTAPDFTA
+3945 CPASGTTVPDFTA

-3968 TLQAM
+3968 TLQAT
-3973 IDPAFIG
+3973 IDPAFLG

-3990 EAGATDPTPGD
+3990 EAGASDPTPGD
-4001 QRAEWITTVRA
+4001 QRAEWITVVRA

-4034 YLVAVFNGGPSQAD
+4034 YLVAVFNGGPSQVD

-4060 ATVWTCTGF
+4060 ATAWTCIGF
-4069 DGATCPPSG
+4069 DGATCPASG
-4078 AGNPDVTITM
+4078 SGNPDFTITM

-4095 LTVGGDLAPD
+4095 LTVGGDLASD

-4111 NTAAATVQAPA
+4111 NVAGASVQAPA
-4122 TDPVPGNDGASV
+4122 TDPVPGNDNASV

-4165 VATLSNVGPSV
+4165 VATLSNSGPSV

-4215 EVRTVSLAFT
+4215 EVRTVALAFT

-4243 GEDLNLADNSD
+4243 GEDMNLADNAD

-4301 VSAGVP
+4301 VTAGVP

-4314 WTCVADGSA
+4314 WTCVAEGTA
-4323 ACTASG
+4323 ACAASG
-4329 SGSITDV
+4329 SGSITDT
-4336 ADIPSGGR
+4336 ADVPSGGR

-4354 PALDLSVPQSV
+4354 PSLDLSVPQSV

-4400 GFESPVRTPAAKL
+4400 GFESPVRTAAATL
-4413 ALPPAEHGCIQVDLA
+4413 ALPPTDFGCIRVDLA
-4428 LASGDRVLDS
+4428 LPAGTRVLDS
-4438 AVFTGRALDGSVLFD
+4438 AVFTGRAVDGSVLFD
-4453 LHRTV
+4453 LHRAV

-4463 WFRLATRDLRDLRAG
+4463 WIRLATRDLREQRPG
-4478 DWRLAGAAGDP
+4478 DWRYAGAAGEP
-4489 LRLSIDGRRVE
+4489 IQLRIDDRGVE
-4500 VAVGGRDIAGTS
+4500 VRVGGREFERVVDLRTS
-4512 GLRAPIRA
+4512 VRA
-4520 LERAAIDGA
+4520 LERAAVDG
-4529 GPVPPLAWRAC
+4529 VERLPPLAWRAC